1 MTKGERTAVGNQC
14 PKQNAWSI
22 ARIALALLGNT
33 HEDPSASR
41 ECRATGMNEGPAEHN
56 DRKTTGLNPF
66 SRTPTWCNVPP
77 CTSETTAGR
86 LGSMDRGLQSTAHD
100 ARDVDLRLVAAPVE
114 GPLEGRSVT
123 RTRGVGRF
131 RAGSIGEMPLCVLT
145 PSPRSTAADR
155 IPQLRS
161 ARRTWGCSRRPRA
174 AWSPQP
180 GTVGFQLQMLAEG
193 GQRRL

>member
-123 RTRGVGRF
+123 RTR
-131 RAGSIGEMPLCVLT
+131 E
-145 PSPRSTAADR
+145 
-155 IPQLRS
+155 
-161 ARRTWGCSRRPRA
+161 WGDFEQDLSVRCPFVC
-174 AWSPQP
+174 SPQARDQQQQTESRSCDQP
-180 GTVGFQLQMLAEG
+180 AELGVVLG
-193 GQRRL
+193 GLGQHGLRNQGQ